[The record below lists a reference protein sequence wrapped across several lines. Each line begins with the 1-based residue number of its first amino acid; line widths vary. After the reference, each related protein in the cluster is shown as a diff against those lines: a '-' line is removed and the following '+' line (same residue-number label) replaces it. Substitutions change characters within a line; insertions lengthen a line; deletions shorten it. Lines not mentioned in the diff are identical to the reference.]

1 MNGPG
6 NGTTTSSR
14 KATWRTIGISLVIGF
29 LMGLAVTNIFNS
41 QGRVVMPMAVDDPN
55 DLPTI
60 LYTTTTQQ
68 QEEEEKEEE
77 EETTITTLTIPPAI
91 TMAPAAT
98 AAAAAAAVATEAVA
112 VATETESSPS
122 SVGMVTPEIT
132 NNNNNSSNNHS
143 NSDSNSKIVV
153 EFERQDRVVI
163 VTKLHSRVHFS
174 LLEQSLCLLHYAYN
188 VRLNYDIVVFYTEDI
203 PYDYVERIKAIVAP
217 AKISVVMDN
226 KGLREE
232 VNDLN
237 PERKAAL
244 LQRCN
249 VTTVDEMDWFTNCM
263 EEKAGGLQRLAYT
276 WQAEFRALHIW
287 HHPAL
292 REYKYMMWLDT
303 DGFCTRV
310 WPRDPIAYFIQQN
323 LVMMFDHFPQ
333 GSSRGEE
340 FQQRIGAAFNTTLCG
355 ITLTKKGKLVAT
367 TTTSTST
374 GGGRCDR
381 SRIPQ
386 IHGFF
391 HITDLDFYR
400 SDPVMKWNRILI
412 GNEKFSRRFDDQIAV
427 TVPVAILAPNQS
439 QEMERAGLKLD
450 VFHNF
455 KLDGKYQVGGFKSYW
470 SKYGASNFSEAYG
483 NCAVTDAG
491 RRR

>member
-1 MNGPG
+1 MSGPG
-6 NGTTTSSR
+6 NGATSSR
-14 KATWRTIGISLVIGF
+14 KTTWRTIGLSLVIGF
-29 LMGLAVTNIFNS
+29 LMGLAVTNIFSS
-41 QGRVVMPMAVDDPN
+41 QGKLVMPMAVDDPN

-60 LYTTTTQQ
+60 LYTTTQEEEREAEEE
-68 QEEEEKEEE
+68 EEEEKEE
-77 EETTITTLTIPPAI
+77 TTITTVTRSPVTTIPPA
-91 TMAPAAT
+91 T
-98 AAAAAAAVATEAVA
+98 AAAEAAIAESGTVSAPPPPPLQLPPPPNDPEIPTAVGV
-112 VATETESSPS
+112 
-122 SVGMVTPEIT
+122 VTPETT
-132 NNNNNSSNNHS
+132 NNDTNSNGN
-143 NSDSNSKIVV
+143 KIIV

-188 VRLNYDIVVFYTEDI
+188 IRLNYDIVVFYTEDI

-217 AKISVVMDN
+217 AKISVIMDN
-226 KGLREE
+226 KGLHEE

-263 EEKAGGLQRLAYT
+263 EDKAGLQRLAYT

-310 WPRDPIAYFIQQN
+310 WPRDPIAYFIQQK

-340 FQQRIGAAFNTTLCG
+340 FQERFRAAFNTTLCG
-355 ITLTKKGKLVAT
+355 IHMTKKGKLVAHM
-367 TTTSTST
+367 
-374 GGGRCDR
+374 GDNLRCNPP
-381 SRIPQ
+381 RIPQ
-386 IHGFF
+386 IHGFL

-412 GNEKFSRRFDDQIAV
+412 GKEKFMRRFDDQIAV
-427 TVPVAILAPNQS
+427 TVPVAILAPDQS

-450 VFHNF
+450 VFHNY
-455 KLDGKYQVGGFKSYW
+455 KLDGKYQVGGFLNYW
-470 SKYGASNFSEAYG
+470 RKYGSSNFSEAYG
-483 NCAVTDAG
+483 KCEVTDAG
-491 RRR
+491 RR